1 MSVRPDDDLIRE
13 LYARFGLAYY
23 QSECLHRNLCIAF
36 AWAGLPPKDL
46 ITRPRIEERLAQA
59 FSMTLGD
66 VAARLEGFLPT
77 DLADDIRTA
86 IATRNFLA
94 HHFWFERAHLMFNVN
109 HVHQL
114 ITELNTYSEGFDGL
128 DTRVDE
134 WLEPMRQKL
143 GLTGE
148 ILQRSLERI
157 LRGEGSD
164 PLLDKHAIR
173 EMEKKLSRRQDL
185 ARVWEF
191 SREDGS
197 KPLIFELIDGSLW
210 QLSDVGLGLTRFAE
224 VGPTWTEHPA
234 IKPYLPAEIVPRP
247 LHAAPWDYEFR
258 LDRGTVLWVKPGHEK
273 GTFRWGVRT
282 QRL

>member
-1 MSVRPDDDLIRE
+1 MSAPQSLYRLRLVR
-13 LYARFGLAYY
+13 
-23 QSECLHRNLCIAF
+23 IAF
-36 AWAGLPPKDL
+36 AWSGLPSKDL
-46 ITRPRIEERLAQA
+46 ITRPRIEERFAQA
-59 FSMTLGD
+59 FSLTLGD
-66 VAARLEGFLPT
+66 VIARLEGLLPT
-77 DLADDIRTA
+77 QLVEEIRA
-86 IATRNFLA
+86 ALVSRNFLA
-94 HHFWFERAHLMFNVN
+94 HHFWFERAHLMFNITT
-109 HVHQL
+109 VHQL
-114 ITELNTYSEGFDGL
+114 IDELDKYTETFDQL
-128 DTRVDE
+128 DARVDE
-134 WLEPMRQKL
+134 WLEPLRQKL
-143 GLTGE
+143 GLTDE

-157 LRGEGSD
+157 LRGEESD

-210 QLSDVGLGLTRFAE
+210 QLSDVGLSLTRFTE
-224 VGPTWTEHPA
+224 VGPTWIEHPS

-258 LDRGTVLWVKPGHEK
+258 LDRGAVLWVKPGHKK